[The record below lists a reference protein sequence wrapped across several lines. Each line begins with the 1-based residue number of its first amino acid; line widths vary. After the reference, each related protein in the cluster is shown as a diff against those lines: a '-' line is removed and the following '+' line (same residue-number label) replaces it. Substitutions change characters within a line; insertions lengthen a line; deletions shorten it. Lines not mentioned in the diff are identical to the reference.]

1 MYVFFLHSKIWI
13 WYLVHWYYYNRCY
26 VGVTQ
31 VDVIVNSASSDLDL
45 SKNASAKAL
54 SNAAGSTLQ
63 QECKAIGKVNTG
75 DIVVTS
81 GGKLD
86 CKHVFHTSCAAWN
99 QQSGEQVHN
108 ILDIKGQVRSFWFKF
123 QEKSVSL
130 ETQTFNRII
139 YDGGN

>member
-1 MYVFFLHSKIWI
+1 MFWFLHSKIWI
-13 WYLVHWYYYNRCY
+13 WYIGIIIIDVKRGLFY
-26 VGVTQ
+26 VGVAQ

-54 SNAAGSTLQ
+54 SNAAGPALQ

-81 GGKLD
+81 GGKLN
-86 CKHVFHTSCAAWN
+86 CKHVFHTSCATWN

-108 ILDIKGQVRSFWFKF
+108 LLDSKKGSQIRSFWFKF
-123 QEKSVSL
+123 
-130 ETQTFNRII
+130 
-139 YDGGN
+139 